1 MRLLTRRAPTS
12 LPIRRS
18 LTTSRCPSLATSRPV
33 LAQHSLP
40 TLLSTAQRRH
50 ESSSTIQ
57 GTIGKGEAGVSDE
70 VARSQDAL
78 KAPEHLNAKERE
90 IFDQLA
96 RELDPVELDVRR
108 PSCLHPR
115 RLARSFCAGD

>member
-12 LPIRRS
+12 LPIRRTLTTTRYPS
-18 LTTSRCPSLATSRPV
+18 LTIYRPLIAQRSPSI
-33 LAQHSLP
+33 
-40 TLLSTAQRRH
+40 LLSTAQRRH

-57 GTIGKGEAGVSDE
+57 GTIGKGEAGVGDE

-108 PSCLHPR
+108 PSFLTPGGWPEAFFTR
-115 RLARSFCAGD
+115 